1 MLGGATV
8 FIDDSAVLSVPEI
21 RAQFDKLQF
30 EPAKPLSPEDVL
42 KGELELQANYTSAA
56 KQIGLTVKGIDFIE
70 MEVYQINAEAK
81 GLKDRTV
88 FLRYCLRNAILPQV
102 TAVAL
107 ALGQILSG
115 AVLVEVIF
123 GYPGIGTLLFQAIRE
138 NDHFLIQG
146 IVFLV
151 IVGLG
156 LATLILDLCYP
167 LMDPRISHR
176 GGK

>member
-1 MLGGATV
+1 MPRLRTKRSCARSAALQVREHGDSSLIEPCLCDPLSLLGGV
-8 FIDDSAVLSVPEI
+8 SRYPHAVLACPNCS
-21 RAQFDKLQF
+21 
-30 EPAKPLSPEDVL
+30 
-42 KGELELQANYTSAA
+42 
-56 KQIGLTVKGIDFIE
+56 
-70 MEVYQINAEAK
+70 
-81 GLKDRTV
+81 
-88 FLRYCLRNAILPQV
+88 
-102 TAVAL
+102 L
-107 ALGQILSG
+107 ALDVTEVLNDAG
-115 AVLVEVIF
+115 AR
-123 GYPGIGTLLFQAIRE
+123 TLLFHAIRE